1 MRQLAIRLIAVLALV
16 SSASGVVRGQTRA
29 WIGAWDLDLSQ
40 SRYGNQPAPKSL
52 TMLITA
58 SLGQYRVEIF
68 SVDASGRASRTNT
81 MTAFDGTEA
90 AVTGEA
96 VPTVRGYT
104 GIDDRTFNIV
114 DQVNGRVTTRSHCV
128 VSSDGMTLT
137 LMQKGVDQDG
147 QAIDTIQVFRR
158 RGAETRSNTSLPRVL
173 KEVKPQY
180 TAEAM
185 RAKIQGAVLVDCVV
199 KADGT
204 VGDVE
209 VLRSLDKTF
218 GLDQE
223 AIKAAKAWQFEP
235 GTRNGEPVPVRVT
248 IELTFTLRQSEPMRF
263 ELRLAEYQPGAG
275 LREALVGSGERVY
288 VYDSALVTSADI
300 AEASVGQDGTRFSIG
315 IMLTPAA
322 GQRVLAAT
330 ADHTGRPVAILL
342 NGRVMSAPVLS
353 TPMGES
359 IRIDG
364 TFTKEEVE
372 SFVRELNN
380 ARPKM

>member
-29 WIGAWDLDLSQ
+29 WIGAWDLDLSK

-58 SLGQYRVEIF
+58 SLGQYLVEIL

-185 RAKIQGAVLVDCVV
+185 R
-199 KADGT
+199 
-204 VGDVE
+204 
-209 VLRSLDKTF
+209 
-218 GLDQE
+218 
-223 AIKAAKAWQFEP
+223 
-235 GTRNGEPVPVRVT
+235 
-248 IELTFTLRQSEPMRF
+248 
-263 ELRLAEYQPGAG
+263 
-275 LREALVGSGERVY
+275 
-288 VYDSALVTSADI
+288 
-300 AEASVGQDGTRFSIG
+300 
-315 IMLTPAA
+315 
-322 GQRVLAAT
+322 
-330 ADHTGRPVAILL
+330 
-342 NGRVMSAPVLS
+342 
-353 TPMGES
+353 
-359 IRIDG
+359 
-364 TFTKEEVE
+364 
-372 SFVRELNN
+372 
-380 ARPKM
+380 

>member
-1 MRQLAIRLIAVLALV
+1 MRHFVIRLIAVVSLV
-16 SSASGVVRGQTRA
+16 SAGFPAVQGQTHA
-29 WIGAWDLDLSQ
+29 WIGAWDLDVSQ
-40 SRYGNQPAPKSL
+40 SRYGNRPAPKSL

-58 SLGQYRVEIF
+58 SLGQYRVEIL
-68 SVDASGRASRTNT
+68 SIDASGRRSRTNT
-81 MTAFDGTEA
+81 ITAFDGTEA

-96 VPTVRGYT
+96 VPTIRRYT
-104 GIDDRTFNIV
+104 AIDDRTFDIV
-114 DQVNGRVTTRSHCV
+114 DQVNGQITTRSSGA

-137 LMQKGVDQDG
+137 ITQKGVDQDG

-158 RGAETRSNTSLPRVL
+158 GSDTRSNIRLPRVL

-185 RAKIQGAVLVDCVV
+185 RAEVRGTVLLSCVV

-209 VLRSLDKTF
+209 VLRSLDKIF

-235 GTRNGEPVPVRVT
+235 GTRNGEPVPVQVT

-263 ELRLAEYQPGAG
+263 ELRLAEYQPAAG

-288 VYDSALVTSADI
+288 LYDSVLVTSADI
-300 AEASVGQDGTRFSIG
+300 AEASVGQDGTRFSVR

-330 ADHTGRPVAILL
+330 ADHTGRPVAILV
-342 NGRVMSAPVLS
+342 NGRVMSAPSLS
-353 TPMGES
+353 TPMGEF

-364 TFTKEEVE
+364 RFTKEEVE
-372 SFVRELNN
+372 AIVRELNS

>member
-1 MRQLAIRLIAVLALV
+1 
-16 SSASGVVRGQTRA
+16 
-29 WIGAWDLDLSQ
+29 
-40 SRYGNQPAPKSL
+40 
-52 TMLITA
+52 MLITA